1 MRFSYAFTLSYL
13 ALMIIAAINQFF
25 YGIEACQTVLALG
38 LIALTMSVRIR
49 DDLITRFYSWI

>member
-1 MRFSYAFTLSYL
+1 MKFSYAFTLAYF
-13 ALMIIAAINQFF
+13 ALMAIAVIDQFF
-25 YGIEACQTVLALG
+25 FGIESYQTVMALG